1 MSELLAEA
9 QHEIL
14 EKSREQIEE
23 ETAFKWAARAVAA
36 YRQVRRPPH
45 QPHRWLRDANT
56 YFDEALEHAALADES
71 GEVLRAVREW
81 MGRYIPRGAL

>member
-1 MSELLAEA
+1 MAANYPSKDDAAATFYQDLANPN
-9 QHEIL
+9 
-14 EKSREQIEE
+14 
-23 ETAFKWAARAVAA
+23 AVAA

-45 QPHRWLRDANT
+45 QPQKWLRDAGS
-56 YFDEALEHAALADES
+56 YYGEACEHAALADDS